1 MIIKNS
7 GLLEDINYNLKLTK
21 WILKPLGVWSF
32 VIIDCSLT
40 SKLSSVLIIFVNL
53 FIMFIT
59 FMPCCV
65 HMIFRETDPA
75 VKIILMGPFGFCLT
89 NCCKYYFIMYR
100 SNIITN
106 CLNHLKADWARVKTE
121 EDRQKMIE
129 SVNVGRNI
137 TKLCAIFMFSGG
149 VSYHTFM
156 PMWKGTTLNELN
168 ETIRPLVYPG
178 NEIFFNCQKTPIYE
192 FIFFLH
198 FTCGMVMQTITTG
211 ACHLAAIFAT
221 HVCGQVDILKSQ
233 LQNLLKKENSKTND
247 TIDNRIASIIQSHV
261 RILDF
266 SKSIER
272 MLREVCLVEVGAST
286 MIICLLEYYCMTEWS
301 NSETINILTYLM
313 LLTALTFNIFIFCYI
328 GEILNQQ
335 CSSIGESTYMINW
348 YKIPRNKGKYLMLT
362 IASSKNQRQLTAGG
376 MLDLSLRSFGNIIKT
391 SVAYLNMLRTVTE

>member
-7 GLLEDINYNLKLTK
+7 ELLEDINYNLKLTK

-32 VIIDCSLT
+32 VSRDSNLT
-40 SKLSSVLIIFVNL
+40 SKLTSIFIIFVNL

-59 FMPCCV
+59 FLPCCV
-65 HMIFRETDPA
+65 HMIYRETDPP

-100 SNIITN
+100 SNIITS
-106 CLNHLKADWARVKTE
+106 CLNHLETDWARVKTE

-129 SVNVGRNI
+129 SVNLGRNI

-156 PMWKGTTLNELN
+156 PMWKGSTLNELN

-221 HVCGQVDILKSQ
+221 HACGQVDILKSQ
-233 LQNLLKKENSKTND
+233 LENLLKKENSKIND
-247 TIDNRIASIIQSHV
+247 TIDNRITSIIQSHV

-286 MIICLLEYYCMTEWS
+286 MIICLLEYYCMTVR
-301 NSETINILTYLM
+301 L
-313 LLTALTFNIFIFCYI
+313 
-328 GEILNQQ
+328 
-335 CSSIGESTYMINW
+335 
-348 YKIPRNKGKYLMLT
+348 K
-362 IASSKNQRQLTAGG
+362 
-376 MLDLSLRSFGNIIKT
+376 
-391 SVAYLNMLRTVTE
+391 